1 MNKKELQN
9 LALQGIDALGFM
21 LDDLGATNR
30 FNRHNIAAL
39 VMLWQW
45 RLQGEKDRAD
55 IRLQRYRRRAEPLLE
70 KARDMRHKG

>member
-1 MNKKELQN
+1 MNTKGLQN

-21 LDDLGATNR
+21 LDKLGVTNR
-30 FNRHNIAAL
+30 FNRHNIAAF

-55 IRLQRYRRRAEPLLE
+55 IRLQRFHRRAEPLLQ
-70 KARDMRHKG
+70 KARGLRPKR